1 MDYVEE
7 SYYICLLTC
16 ISPMQKRALNMITV
30 IAESRLP
37 DERFSRYASCALNL
51 MKVLLCIRINASTS
65 TQINSQ
71 TQSSM
76 MIRQN

>member
-1 MDYVEE
+1 
-7 SYYICLLTC
+7 
-16 ISPMQKRALNMITV
+16 MITV
-30 IAESRLP
+30 IAESHLP

-71 TQSSM
+71 IQSSM